1 MKKEFGEVLSYISS
15 MTAEWPHARHRP
27 HGPELTR
34 QKKRTGPP
42 LMVTTLSHPREP
54 VRLVEA
60 RGRLKK
66 AHAVRICIL
75 LFGSIACPAH

>member
-34 QKKRTGPP
+34 QKKRTGPQHYR
-42 LMVTTLSHPREP
+42 TLENQLGWWRP
-54 VRLVEA
+54 VA
-60 RGRLKK
+60 D
-66 AHAVRICIL
+66 
-75 LFGSIACPAH
+75 

>member
-42 LMVTTLSHPREP
+42 LGN
-54 VRLVEA
+54 
-60 RGRLKK
+60 GRN
-66 AHAVRICIL
+66 I
-75 LFGSIACPAH
+75 IAPSRTS